1 MKQFLTLSLLCA
13 LFGGCAGLKPK
24 SDDMP
29 RQRVNYD
36 YLFAKEMKPVN
47 SDDEK
52 AKLLERMESK
62 KWVLVMLWI

>member
-1 MKQFLTLSLLCA
+1 MKQILAFSLLCV

-36 YLFAKEMKPVN
+36 YLFAKEMEPVN

-52 AKLLERMESK
+52 TKLLKRLESK
-62 KWVLVMLWI
+62 K

>member
-1 MKQFLTLSLLCA
+1 MKQILIFSLLCV
-13 LFGGCAGLKPK
+13 LFSGCATLKPK

-62 KWVLVMLWI
+62 KWVLAMLWI

>member
-1 MKQFLTLSLLCA
+1 MKQILTLSLLCA
-13 LFGGCAGLKPK
+13 LFSGCAILKPK

-52 AKLLERMESK
+52 AKLLKRMESK
-62 KWVLVMLWI
+62 KWVLAMLWI